1 MGCGASAGEYE
12 LCDAH
17 LLCQFAERLT
27 LHQFGACVGEES
39 FGFSGK
45 ILVHYVAYDG
55 IEYGI
60 AEELEALVVELLA
73 EAFSLALVEASAI
86 VALCALAFAGIFVVG
101 LLGAASVAFERFQFF
116 GGGAVSHALV
126 HEGELVVCYFVWI
139 ETEDV
144 V

>member
-45 ILVHYVAYDG
+45 ILVHYVAHDG

-60 AEELEALVVELLA
+60 SEELQSLVVELPA
-73 EAFSLALVEASAI
+73 EFLPFAFVETSAVARCA
-86 VALCALAFAGIFVVG
+86 VALSRVFVSAAFGC
-101 LLGAASVAFERFQFF
+101 ASVAFERFQFF